1 MTEDTHAPPS
11 DGLPMRLLSDYQVVR
26 ASAPSTF
33 ACLGD
38 RAKVLL
44 QGNLILPEGRQ
55 PTNRKG
61 ESLIMQTASTS

>member
-1 MTEDTHAPPS
+1 
-11 DGLPMRLLSDYQVVR
+11 MRLLSDYQVVR

-61 ESLIMQTASTS
+61 ESLIMKTAARIRPEIPSNSILFET